1 MTPAQCPRCGSDGS
15 TADFRGVDDGETVWT
30 IWLCND
36 CCFSWRDSEPASAI
50 DRKLRAGE
58 FALDISDPGRFPV
71 VLQPSNFQK

>member
-1 MTPAQCPRCGSDGS
+1 VTPAQCPRCGSDGS

-30 IWLCND
+30 IWRCND

-71 VLQPSNFQK
+71 DLQPSNFQK